1 MRLAWWIW
9 LVWVPVVF
17 FLKAG
22 ENLTAPHELLR
33 NYGGDYTDTD
43 GDGMTGVA
51 ESKYG
56 YDALDSQSFPKY
68 DYGASPEVVYPIANS
83 SFNDAVVCKTQ
94 TGIRLKWDN
103 KQALELFQVL
113 FDLGVR
119 RPSIVLRRT
128 RMERSNCGLRS
139 FRLERH
145 GSPRGA
151 LLRIRSRKR

>member
-17 FLKAG
+17 FLQAR

-43 GDGMTGVA
+43 GDGMTDVA

-56 YDALDSQSFPKY
+56 YDGLDPQSFPEY

-83 SFNDAVVCKTQ
+83 GFNDAVVCKTD

-103 KQALELFQVL
+103 KQPPSSYSGFP
-113 FDLGVR
+113 DLGRR
-119 RPSIVLRRT
+119 RPSIVLRRS
-128 RMERSNCGLRS
+128 RMERSNRGLRC
-139 FRLERH
+139 FRFERH
-145 GSPRGA
+145 GSARRS
-151 LLRIRSRKR
+151 LL